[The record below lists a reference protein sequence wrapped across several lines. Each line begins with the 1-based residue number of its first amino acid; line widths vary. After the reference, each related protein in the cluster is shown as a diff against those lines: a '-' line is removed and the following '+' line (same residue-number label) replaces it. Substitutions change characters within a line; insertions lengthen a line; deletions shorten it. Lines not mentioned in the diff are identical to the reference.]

1 MPLLSVENLSIEYR
15 SRRGVVRA
23 VRNTSFELGAGKT
36 LGVVGESGCGKSTLA
51 MGVLGLLPP
60 TAVVASGA
68 VKLGERDLVTLAPEA
83 LRALRWRRMAYVP
96 QSAMNSLNPVARLR
110 DQFAEIWRAHGGA
123 RDGVRDKAEALFVRV
138 GLDPRRLQSY
148 PHELSGGMRQRAII
162 AMALMFE
169 PELLVADEPTT
180 GLDVIVQ
187 RGVLNLLRRLQ
198 AEEKMSV
205 IFVSHD
211 IAVVAELC
219 EHVAVMYAGEIVE
232 LGPARAIFGAP
243 CHPYTMGLEQAFPDI
258 RDPLRTLVSIAG
270 APPRLDRPLEGCPF
284 TARCPFAV
292 ERCRVEQPALRA
304 IAPGH
309 VVACHFATE
318 AEGNRKRAREP
329 LVWQR
334 GESA

>member
-1 MPLLSVENLSIEYR
+1 MSLLSVENLSIEYR
-15 SRRGVVRA
+15 SRRGIVRA
-23 VRNTSFELGAGKT
+23 VRNTSFELGPGET
-36 LGVVGESGCGKSTLA
+36 LGLVGESGCGKSTLA

-68 VKLGERDLVTLAPEA
+68 VKLRGRDLGALDGEA
-83 LRALRWRRMAYVP
+83 LRALRWRKIAYVP

-110 DQFAEIWRAHGGA
+110 DQFEEIWRAHGGA
-123 RDGVRDKAEALFVRV
+123 RDNVREKAEALFVRV
-138 GLDPRRLQSY
+138 GLDPRRLRSY

-198 AEEKMSV
+198 AEERMSV

-219 EHVAVMYAGEIVE
+219 ERVAVMYAGEIVE
-232 LGPARAIFGAP
+232 LGPARRIFGSP
-243 CHPYTMGLEQAFPDI
+243 VHPYTMGLEQAFPDI
-258 RDPLRTLVSIAG
+258 RDPKRMLVSIAG
-270 APPRLDRPLEGCPF
+270 SPPRLDRPLEGCPF
-284 TARCPFAV
+284 TARCPFAA
-292 ERCRVEQPALRA
+292 ERCRVEKPAVRA
-304 IAPGH
+304 IAEGH
-309 VVACHFATE
+309 VVACHFAEDAE
-318 AEGNRKRAREP
+318 ANRKRAREP
-329 LVWQR
+329 VVWQR
-334 GESA
+334 GGIA

>member
-1 MPLLSVENLSIEYR
+1 MSLLAVENLSIEYR
-15 SRRGVVRA
+15 SRRAVVRA
-23 VRNTSFELGAGKT
+23 VRNTSFDLAPGET
-36 LGVVGESGCGKSTLA
+36 LGLVGESGCGKSTLA

-60 TAVVASGA
+60 TAVVTSGA
-68 VKLGERDLVTLAPEA
+68 VRLRDQDLVTMDPET
-83 LRALRWRRMAYVP
+83 LRALRWKKMAYVP
-96 QSAMNSLNPVARLR
+96 QSAMNSLNPVARLL
-110 DQFAEIWRAHGGA
+110 DQFQEIWRAHRGA
-123 RDGVRDKAEALFVRV
+123 RDGAREKAESLFTRV
-138 GLDPRRLQSY
+138 GLDPRRLRSY

-232 LGPARAIFGAP
+232 LGPTRAIFGAP
-243 CHPYTMGLEQAFPDI
+243 FHPYTMGLEQAFPDI
-258 RDPLRTLVSIAG
+258 RDASRTLVSIAG
-270 APPRLDRPLEGCPF
+270 VPPRLDRPLDGCPF
-284 TARCPFAV
+284 TPRCPFAV
-292 ERCRVEQPALRA
+292 EGCRIEKPAVRT
-304 IAPGH
+304 ISSGH
-309 VVACHFATE
+309 VVACHFAE
-318 AEGNRKRAREP
+318 DAEINRKRAREP
-329 LVWQR
+329 LLWQR
-334 GESA
+334 GEPA

>member
-1 MPLLSVENLSIEYR
+1 VDS
-15 SRRGVVRA
+15 
-23 VRNTSFELGAGKT
+23 
-36 LGVVGESGCGKSTLA
+36 ES
-51 MGVLGLLPP
+51 
-60 TAVVASGA
+60 
-68 VKLGERDLVTLAPEA
+68 
-83 LRALRWRRMAYVP
+83 LRALRWRKMAYVP

-123 RDGVRDKAEALFVRV
+123 RNGVRHKAEALFVRV

-169 PELLVADEPTT
+169 PELLGADEPTT

-198 AEEKMSV
+198 AEERMSV

-258 RDPLRTLVSIAG
+258 RDPMRTLVSIAG
-270 APPRLDRPLEGCPF
+270 TPPRLDRRLDGCPF

-292 ERCRVEQPALRA
+292 ERCRVEKPAPRA

-309 VVACHFATE
+309 VVACHFA
-318 AEGNRKRAREP
+318 AEGESNRKRAREP

-334 GESA
+334 GETA

>member
-1 MPLLSVENLSIEYR
+1 MSLLSVANLSIEYR

-23 VRNTSFELGAGKT
+23 VRNTSFALEAGKT

-60 TAVVASGA
+60 TAVVAGGA
-68 VKLGERDLVTLAPEA
+68 VNLRGRDLVTLDPEK
-83 LRALRWRRMAYVP
+83 LRALRWRKMAYIP

-110 DQFAEIWRAHGGA
+110 DQFHEIWQAHGGA
-123 RDGVRDKAEALFVRV
+123 RDGVREKAEALFVRV
-138 GLDPRRLQSY
+138 GLDPRRLASY

-219 EHVAVMYAGEIVE
+219 ERVAVMYAGEIVE

-258 RDPLRTLVSIAG
+258 RDPMRTLVSIAG
-270 APPRLDRPLEGCPF
+270 APPRLDRPLQGCPF
-284 TARCPFAV
+284 AARCPFAV
-292 ERCRVEQPALRA
+292 ERCRLEKPAVRA

-309 VVACHFATE
+309 LVACHFAAE
-318 AEGNRKRAREP
+318 AEINRKRAKEP

-334 GESA
+334 GETA

>member
-1 MPLLSVENLSIEYR
+1 MGLLSVDNLSIEYR
-15 SRRGVVRA
+15 SRRGIVRA
-23 VRNTSFELGAGKT
+23 VRNTSFDLGPGET
-36 LGVVGESGCGKSTLA
+36 LGLVGESGCGKSTLA

-60 TAVVASGA
+60 TAVVTSGA
-68 VKLGERDLVTLAPEA
+68 VRLRGRDLVTMNPEA
-83 LRALRWRRMAYVP
+83 LRALRWRKMAYVP

-110 DQFAEIWRAHGGA
+110 DQFQEIWRAHGGNG
-123 RDGVRDKAEALFVRV
+123 DGVREKAEALFVRV
-138 GLDPRRLQSY
+138 GLDPRRLRSY

-243 CHPYTMGLEQAFPDI
+243 VHPYTMGLEQAFPDI
-258 RDPLRTLVSIAG
+258 RDPRRTLVSIAG

-284 TARCPFAV
+284 AARCPFAA
-292 ERCRVEQPALRA
+292 ERCRVEKPAARP
-304 IAPGH
+304 IVPGH
-309 VVACHFATE
+309 LVACHFAE
-318 AEGNRKRAREP
+318 DAEFNRKRAREP
-329 LVWQR
+329 FVWQR
-334 GESA
+334 GESV

>member
-1 MPLLSVENLSIEYR
+1 MSLLSVENLSIEYR
-15 SRRGVVRA
+15 TRRGVVRA

-68 VKLGERDLVTLAPEA
+68 VKFGNRDLVTLDSES
-83 LRALRWRRMAYVP
+83 LRALRWRKMAYVP

-123 RDGVRDKAEALFVRV
+123 RDGMPDKAEALFVRV

-258 RDPLRTLVSIAG
+258 RDPMRMLVSIAG
-270 APPRLDRPLEGCPF
+270 TPPRLDRSLAGCPF

-292 ERCRVEQPALRA
+292 ERCSVEKPAPRA

-309 VVACHFATE
+309 VVACHFAAE
-318 AEGNRKRAREP
+318 ADSNRKRAREP

-334 GESA
+334 GETA

>member
-1 MPLLSVENLSIEYR
+1 MSLLSVENLSIEYR
-15 SRRGVVRA
+15 TRRGVVRA

-68 VKLGERDLVTLAPEA
+68 VKFGNRDLVTLDSES
-83 LRALRWRRMAYVP
+83 LRALRWRKMAYVP

-123 RDGVRDKAEALFVRV
+123 RDGMPDKAEALFVRV

-258 RDPLRTLVSIAG
+258 RDPMRTLVSIAG
-270 APPRLDRPLEGCPF
+270 APPRLDRPLEACPF

-292 ERCRVEQPALRA
+292 DRCRVEKPAPRA
-304 IAPGH
+304 IVPGH
-309 VVACHFATE
+309 VVACHFAAE
-318 AEGNRKRAREP
+318 AETNRKRAREP

-334 GESA
+334 GETA

>member
-1 MPLLSVENLSIEYR
+1 MRLLSVENLSIQYR
-15 SRRGVVRA
+15 TRRGVVQA
-23 VRNTSFELGAGKT
+23 VRDTSFDLGPGET
-36 LGVVGESGCGKSTLA
+36 LGLVGESGCGKSTLA

-60 TAVVASGA
+60 AAVVASGA
-68 VKLGERDLVTLAPEA
+68 VKLHGRDLLAMEA
-83 LRALRWRRMAYVP
+83 EVLRTLRWKRMAYVP

-110 DQFAEIWRAHGGA
+110 DQFHEIWRAHGGA
-123 RDGVRDKAEALFVRV
+123 RDGGRDKAESLFIRV
-138 GLDPRRLQSY
+138 GLDPRRLASY

-198 AEEKMSV
+198 AEERMSV

-219 EHVAVMYAGEIVE
+219 AHVAVMYAGEIVE
-232 LGPARAIFGAP
+232 RGPARTIFGAP
-243 CHPYTMGLEQAFPDI
+243 AHPYTMGLEQAFPDI
-258 RDPLRTLVSIAG
+258 RDPRRTLVSISG
-270 APPRLDRPLEGCPF
+270 SPPRLDRPLDGCPF
-284 TARCPFAV
+284 TARCPFAA
-292 ERCRVEQPALRA
+292 ERCRLEKPAARA

-309 VVACHFATE
+309 VVACHFAE
-318 AEGNRKRAREP
+318 DAEINRKRAREP

-334 GESA
+334 GDTA

>member
-1 MPLLSVENLSIEYR
+1 VGLLSVENLSIEYR
-15 SRRGVVRA
+15 GRRGVVRA
-23 VRNTSFELGAGKT
+23 VRNTSFELGPGET
-36 LGVVGESGCGKSTLA
+36 LGLVGESGCGKSTLA

-60 TAVVASGA
+60 TAVVASGT
-68 VKLGERDLVTLAPEA
+68 VKVRGQDLGALAGEA
-83 LRALRWRRMAYVP
+83 LRALRWRKIAYVP

-110 DQFAEIWRAHGGA
+110 DQFEEVGRAHGGA
-123 RDGVRDKAEALFVRV
+123 RDGVREKAEALFVRV
-138 GLDPRRLQSY
+138 GLDPRRLRSY

-219 EHVAVMYAGEIVE
+219 ERVAVMYAGEIVE
-232 LGPARAIFGAP
+232 LGPARAIFGSAV
-243 CHPYTMGLEQAFPDI
+243 HPYTMGLEQAFPDI
-258 RDPLRTLVSIAG
+258 RDPKRMLVSIAG
-270 APPRLDRPLEGCPF
+270 SPPRLDRPLDGCPF
-284 TARCPFAV
+284 TARCPFAA
-292 ERCRVEQPALRA
+292 ERCRVEKPAVRP
-304 IAPGH
+304 IAEGH
-309 VVACHFATE
+309 VVACHHAEE
-318 AEGNRKRAREP
+318 AEANRKRAREP
-329 LVWQR
+329 AVWQR
-334 GESA
+334 GGIA

>member
-1 MPLLSVENLSIEYR
+1 MALLSVDALSIEYR
-15 SRRGVVRA
+15 TRHGIVRA
-23 VRNTSFELGAGKT
+23 VRNTSFDLGPGQT
-36 LGVVGESGCGKSTLA
+36 LGIVGESGCGKSTLA

-60 TAVVASGA
+60 TAVVTSGA
-68 VKLGERDLVTLAPEA
+68 VRLRGRDLVTMNAGT
-83 LRALRWRRMAYVP
+83 LRALRWKTMAYVP

-110 DQFAEIWRAHGGA
+110 DQFQRIWRAHGDAG
-123 RDGVRDKAEALFVRV
+123 DGVQDKAEALFVRV
-138 GLDPRRLQSY
+138 GLDPRRLRSY

-162 AMALMFE
+162 AMALMFA

-198 AEEKMSV
+198 SEEQMSV

-219 EHVAVMYAGEIVE
+219 EQVAVMYAGEIVE
-232 LGPARAIFGAP
+232 LGPARAVFGAP
-243 CHPYTMGLEQAFPDI
+243 AHPYTMGLEQAFPDI
-258 RDPLRTLVSIAG
+258 RDPRRTLVSIAG
-270 APPRLDRPLEGCPF
+270 APPRLDRAIDGCPF
-284 TARCPFAV
+284 TARCPFAA
-292 ERCRVEQPALRA
+292 ERCRVEKPMARP

-309 VVACHFATE
+309 VVACHV
-318 AEGNRKRAREP
+318 AEDAEFNRKRAREP
-329 LVWQR
+329 VVWQR

>member
-1 MPLLSVENLSIEYR
+1 MGLLAVENLSIEYR
-15 SRRGVVRA
+15 SRRAVVRA
-23 VRNTSFELGAGKT
+23 VRNTSFDLAPGET
-36 LGVVGESGCGKSTLA
+36 LGLVGESGCGKSTLA

-68 VKLGERDLVTLAPEA
+68 VRLRDQDLGTMHPET
-83 LRALRWRRMAYVP
+83 LRALRWKKMAYVP
-96 QSAMNSLNPVARLR
+96 QSAMNSLNPVARLL
-110 DQFAEIWRAHGGA
+110 DQFQEIWRAHGGA
-123 RDGVRDKAEALFVRV
+123 RDGAREKAESLFTRV
-138 GLDPRRLQSY
+138 GLDPRRLRSY

-205 IFVSHD
+205 VFVSHD

-232 LGPARAIFGAP
+232 LGPTRAIFGAP
-243 CHPYTMGLEQAFPDI
+243 FHPYTMGLEQAFPDI
-258 RDPLRTLVSIAG
+258 RDPRRTLVSIAG
-270 APPRLDRPLEGCPF
+270 APPRLDRPLDGCPF

-292 ERCRVEQPALRA
+292 ERCRIEKPAVRT
-304 IAPGH
+304 IASGH
-309 VVACHFATE
+309 VVACHFAE
-318 AEGNRKRAREP
+318 DAEINRKRAREP
-329 LVWQR
+329 LLWQR
-334 GESA
+334 GDPA

>member
-1 MPLLSVENLSIEYR
+1 MGLLTVDALSIEYR
-15 SRRGVVRA
+15 SRHGVVRA
-23 VRNTSFELGAGKT
+23 VRNTSFDLGPAET
-36 LGVVGESGCGKSTLA
+36 LGLVGESGCGKSTLA

-60 TAVVASGA
+60 TAVVTAGA
-68 VKLGERDLVTLAPEA
+68 VRLGGRDLVTMSPES
-83 LRALRWRRMAYVP
+83 LRAMRWRKMAYVP

-110 DQFAEIWRAHGGA
+110 DQFQEVWRAHGGNGNGA
-123 RDGVRDKAEALFVRV
+123 RDKAEALFVRV
-138 GLDPRRLQSY
+138 GLDPRRLESY

-219 EHVAVMYAGEIVE
+219 AQVAVMYAGEIVE
-232 LGPARAIFGAP
+232 LGPARTIFGAP
-243 CHPYTMGLEQAFPDI
+243 VHPYTMGLEQAFPDI
-258 RDPLRTLVSIAG
+258 RDPRRTLVSIAG
-270 APPRLDRPLEGCPF
+270 APPRLDRPLPGCPF
-284 TARCPFAV
+284 AARCPFV
-292 ERCRVEQPALRA
+292 EARCRIEKPAPRP
-304 IAPGH
+304 IAAGH
-309 VVACHFATE
+309 VVACHFAE
-318 AEGNRKRAREP
+318 AAEFNRKRAREP

>member
-1 MPLLSVENLSIEYR
+1 MSLLAVENLSIEYR
-15 SRRGVVRA
+15 SRRAVVRA
-23 VRNTSFELGAGKT
+23 VRNTSFDLAPGET
-36 LGVVGESGCGKSTLA
+36 LGLVGESGCGKSTLA

-68 VKLGERDLVTLAPEA
+68 VRLRDQDLVTMHPEP
-83 LRALRWRRMAYVP
+83 LRALRWKKMAYVP
-96 QSAMNSLNPVARLR
+96 QSAMNSLNPVARLL
-110 DQFAEIWRAHGGA
+110 DQFQEIWRTHGGA
-123 RDGVRDKAEALFVRV
+123 RDAAREKAETLFTRV
-138 GLDPRRLQSY
+138 GLDPRRLRSY

-232 LGPARAIFGAP
+232 LGPTRAIFGAP
-243 CHPYTMGLEQAFPDI
+243 FHPYTMGLEQAFPDI
-258 RDPLRTLVSIAG
+258 REPRRTLVSIAG
-270 APPRLDRPLEGCPF
+270 APPRLDRPLDGCPF
-284 TARCPFAV
+284 TPRCPFAV
-292 ERCRVEQPALRA
+292 ERCRIEKPAVRT
-304 IAPGH
+304 IASGH
-309 VVACHFATE
+309 VVACHFAE
-318 AEGNRKRAREP
+318 DAEINRKRAREP
-329 LVWQR
+329 LLWQR
-334 GESA
+334 GEPA